1 MYRIKLLSWGY
12 LNVLIPIGL
21 KKYFEINSINF
32 ALVKKL
38 NAISMSNKI
47 IGALFSILSYF
58 NLNAQDSA
66 TNLKST
72 IHLKAGIYQT
82 EWQFIH
88 NSPSIL
94 EPFSFKP
101 FKAYSSYDDT
111 VWVTFGYHFDDFSEE
126 IRNVYGFCDGNE
138 TYIRLKEYEKVS
150 DRHNTYFRVVRIG
163 KYPFVTVLYNNKM
176 NWSLTPELG
185 SLVMTGVN
193 NLYADD
199 KTKIYYF
206 DSKGRWLVTK
216 KEMLYILK
224 SESDLLKD
232 FKSEK
237 ELDNKTFK
245 KYLIKLNERY
255 PS

>member
-1 MYRIKLLSWGY
+1 
-12 LNVLIPIGL
+12 
-21 KKYFEINSINF
+21 
-32 ALVKKL
+32 
-38 NAISMSNKI
+38 MSNKI
-47 IGALFSILSYF
+47 IGTLISLLYLI
-58 NLNAQDSA
+58 NLNAQDSS
-66 TNLKST
+66 TNLKPSS

-111 VWVTFGYHFDDFSEE
+111 VWVTFGYHFDDLSEE
-126 IRNVYGFCDGNE
+126 NRDVYGFSDGKE

-150 DRHNTYFRVVRIG
+150 DRHRTYFRVVRIG
-163 KYPFVTVLYNNKM
+163 KYPFVSVLYNNKM
-176 NWSLTPELG
+176 NWSFTPEIG

-199 KTKIYYF
+199 KVRLYYF
-206 DSKGRWLVTK
+206 DMKGKWLVTR
-216 KEMLYILK
+216 KEILYLLK
-224 SESDLLKD
+224 NEPDLLKE
-232 FKSEK
+232 FKDEK

-245 KYLIKLNERY
+245 KYLLKLNERY
-255 PS
+255 PK